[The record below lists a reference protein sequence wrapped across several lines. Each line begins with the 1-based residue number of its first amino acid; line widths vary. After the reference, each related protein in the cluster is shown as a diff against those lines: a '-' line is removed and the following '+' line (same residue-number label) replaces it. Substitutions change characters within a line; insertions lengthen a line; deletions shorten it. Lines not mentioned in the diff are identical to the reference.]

1 MIQGAVAFAVAAKE
15 SRLEQIVGLSQWL
28 ASPSHPSLATR
39 QSWLVDRLFSMT
51 PGVAHTIVNPGFFA
65 DAYLVTIGLAA
76 HLGVFPW
83 MYGNS
88 RNAPPSNEDIARVAV
103 GALMN
108 PARHAGQSYR
118 PTGPELLGA
127 DDMAQAI
134 GRAVGRSVRVVPTP
148 AWLFMKAARMAGMSI
163 DLMSNVRYYI
173 DDHKRGG
180 FELGAPTT
188 DVLNVTGRSPEDFE
202 TIAQR
207 YAAQPRNQRTIANW
221 VREFA
226 EFMISPVSPGFNFDR
241 YDRELRRP
249 FPFEPQSAPESKV
262 WRREHGIT
270 DPAKRQRR
278 STTRPL
284 LPPAALNGR
293 NLNRRNYANATRF
306 FRKHCIQLNRVG
318 NRHRPVH
325 LAGTPAPA
333 TGRCV
338 AALLILHSFRFIGLA
353 FLVPGVVSPD
363 LPSAFA
369 RSAAYGDLVAAILAL
384 LALISLP
391 SATGVAITWL
401 FNLWGTADLFN
412 AFYQANHAGLMAGQ
426 LGATYFIPTFIVPL
440 LLITHGLGFR
450 ILLQHQKVSTVQQS
464 RHAV

>member
-1 MIQGAVAFAVAAKE
+1 LSSITFQEVLQAGAVLLTNEQGCSVENSERGSCVSEKEKIMTKPRIVVTGATGKTGSVVVSELLKAGYLVRAIVHREDGRSARLKSQGADIAVADMSDVERVANALKDVQRAYYCPPYDPYMIQGAVAFAVAAKE

-51 PGVAHTIVNPGFFA
+51 PGVAHTIINPGFFA

-148 AWLFMKAARMAGMSI
+148 TWLFMKAARMAGMSI

-173 DDHKRGG
+173 DDHKRGA
-180 FELGAPTT
+180 FELGAPTI
-188 DVLNVTGRSPEDFE
+188 DVLDVTGRPAEDFE
-202 TIAQR
+202 TIARR
-207 YAAQPRNQRTIANW
+207 YAALPQNLRTFGNW
-221 VREFA
+221 VRELA
-226 EFMISPVSPGFNFDR
+226 QFMTAPLTPGFNFDR

-249 FPFEPQSAPESKV
+249 FPFEQQSAPESKV

-270 DPAKRQRR
+270 DPAK
-278 STTRPL
+278 
-284 LPPAALNGR
+284 PAAS
-293 NLNRRNYANATRF
+293 
-306 FRKHCIQLNRVG
+306 
-318 NRHRPVH
+318 VH
-325 LAGTPAPA
+325 NMGT
-333 TGRCV
+333 
-338 AALLILHSFRFIGLA
+338 
-353 FLVPGVVSPD
+353 
-363 LPSAFA
+363 
-369 RSAAYGDLVAAILAL
+369 
-384 LALISLP
+384 
-391 SATGVAITWL
+391 SATSRPKWL
-401 FNLWGTADLFN
+401 ES
-412 AFYQANHAGLMAGQ
+412 Q
-426 LGATYFIPTFIVPL
+426 
-440 LLITHGLGFR
+440 
-450 ILLQHQKVSTVQQS
+450 
-464 RHAV
+464 